1 MANMTP
7 KNIVIVQGHPD
18 PDQSD
23 LCHPLAEAYCTGAE
37 QAGHMVSTVTVATL
51 DFPLL
56 HTHEDWVKGDTP
68 AGFLDAQRL
77 LLDAEDRIFVRGE
90 AYGFVPGAQDVR
102 VPGALALLGIGLL
115 GVGVARRRTA

>member
-1 MANMTP
+1 MTP

-51 DFPLL
+51 EFPLL
-56 HTHEDWVKGDTP
+56 RTHEDRAKGDTP
-68 AGFLDAQRL
+68 AGLPDAQRL